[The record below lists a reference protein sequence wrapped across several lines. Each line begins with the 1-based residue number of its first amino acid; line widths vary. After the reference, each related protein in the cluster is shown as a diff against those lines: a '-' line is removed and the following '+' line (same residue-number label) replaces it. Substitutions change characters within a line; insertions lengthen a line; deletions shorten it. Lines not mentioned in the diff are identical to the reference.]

1 MLNFREKVNEI
12 IQEKQECKNVFE
24 VYTKSILNKALQY
37 IREYANKNSL
47 ETMEMLFVKNKHNR
61 VYARVYIG
69 DVQDKLA
76 KIFVDTQSSDEAF
89 TVLLCLENCFR
100 ESGYQILSQSS
111 IFENECFSVIIT
123 F

>member
-12 IQEKQECKNVFE
+12 VQEKQECRNIFE
-24 VYTKSILNKALQY
+24 MYTTSILNKALQY
-37 IREYANKNSL
+37 IREYANKNPL
-47 ETMEMLFVKNKHNR
+47 KTMEMLFVKNKNNR

-69 DVQDKLA
+69 DKQDKSA
-76 KIFVDTQSSDEAF
+76 KIFVDTQSNDEAF

-100 ESGYQILSQSS
+100 DSGYEILSQSS
-111 IFENECFSVIIT
+111 IFEHECFSVVIT